1 MKVLAK
7 LAFANVRRSYK
18 DFAIYFFT
26 LLIGVAV
33 FYAFN
38 SITAQDA
45 VLAFDKSQG
54 NMIELLSYLINGVSV
69 FICVILAFLVVYA
82 SRYLIKRRNKEFA
95 IYLLLGMPKGTLLR
109 LTLAE
114 TLIVGLVSLMA
125 GIGLG
130 LLISQGLL
138 YVTAFM
144 FVVDIPGFT
153 FFIAQDELVKTI
165 VVFLIIFA
173 LALFF
178 NVGYVMKA
186 KLIDLI
192 QSERKNDTLKLRS
205 IPVSFCLFLISC
217 VIIGV
222 SYYLLSE
229 NGIVVNPTF
238 GAATALVCVGT
249 LLFFYSLSGFLLR
262 VIQSIKP
269 LYYRGLNMFTLRQVA
284 SRINSSFV
292 SMAVICMTLFLAI
305 TSVAGGVGISLS
317 MQNSMASITHYDASA
332 TSYYSVASS
341 LEGSDYSN
349 EVKQRYE
356 ALQGYLEKHDYN
368 MAQGI
373 ADDAKKLGLP
383 DFNNVVRE
391 SAQVD
396 MYDSEATFGQLD
408 EQLGK
413 PMTDYV
419 GTEMI
424 NPDYIDQTL
433 SIVPVSQYN
442 HAMEISGR
450 EGISL
455 GRDEAVLNCDTDV
468 VMDYARDVAKSGITL
483 NVFGHDLTVDRDLN
497 TETFQ
502 TTSIPGQMGILIV
515 SDEIVP
521 DDSVPVTSILNVQ
534 FTNNPDAEKQWMDI
548 YEGISTSE
556 DPETWPLNMGM
567 TKEEVFS
574 QNIGL
579 TTIIA
584 YLAIYIGLVLV
595 VACAAIL
602 AIQQLTSA
610 SDNRTRYQL
619 LNKLGAPR
627 SMVNGALFKQI
638 LIAFLF
644 PLVLAIAHSLCALQ
658 EVVTLV
664 QLFGHLDIGQTSI
677 VVSGAFLAVY
687 GLYFVLTYVAAR
699 GVIRSDR

>member
-1 MKVLAK
+1 MLAK

-95 IYLLLGMPKGTLLR
+95 IYLLLGMPKGALLR

-114 TLIVGLVSLMA
+114 TLIVGLVSLIA

-153 FFIAQDELVKTI
+153 FFVAQDELVKTI
-165 VVFLIIFA
+165 VVFLVIFA

-205 IPVSFCLFLISC
+205 IPVSFCLFLVSC

-356 ALQGYLEKHDYN
+356 ALQGYLEKHNYN

-419 GTEMI
+419 GAEMI

-483 NVFGHDLTVDRDLN
+483 NVFGRNLAVDRDLN

-515 SDEIVP
+515 SDEIIP
-521 DDSVPVTSILNVQ
+521 DDAVPITSILNVQ
-534 FTNNPDAEKQWMDI
+534 FTNNPDAEKQWKDI

-619 LNKLGAPR
+619 LNKLGAPS

-699 GVIRSDR
+699 GVIRTDR